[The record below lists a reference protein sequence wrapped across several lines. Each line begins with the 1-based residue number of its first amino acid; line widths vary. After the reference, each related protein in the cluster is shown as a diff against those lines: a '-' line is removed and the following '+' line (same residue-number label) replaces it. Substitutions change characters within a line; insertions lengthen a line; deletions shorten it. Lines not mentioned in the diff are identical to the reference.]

1 MSICAPLYRVC
12 VWDFDGTLFDSY
24 PIMNHAMALALEK
37 LGHPQPTGEIRRLMK
52 QSVSTALNFYC
63 RKCLLGK
70 ELETTFRQEEK
81 ALSDNLP
88 PYEGALALC
97 RRIASAGGMN
107 LLYTH
112 RDSLAVTMLDRYG
125 FSPYFAGGVTAEDG
139 FPSKPA
145 PDALLSLMKQYSFS
159 PGEAL
164 MIGDRDIDLLAGRN
178 AGLHEYLFDPLD
190 DYAAFQTPHRGHSMQ
205 DLEQFL
211 FV

>member
-1 MSICAPLYRVC
+1 MSMCTPIYRVC

-24 PIMNHAMALALEK
+24 PIMNRAMAMALEK
-37 LGHPQPTGEIRRLMK
+37 LGHPQPMEEIRRLMK

-63 RKCLLGK
+63 GKCLLGK
-70 ELETTFRQEEK
+70 ELESTFRQEEK
-81 ALSDNLP
+81 VLSHDLP

-97 RRIASAGGMN
+97 KRIASAGGIN

-112 RDSLAVTMLDRYG
+112 RDSLAVTMLRRHG
-125 FSPYFAGGVTAEDG
+125 FSPYFTGGITAEDG

-159 PGEAL
+159 PQEAI

-178 AGLHEYLFDPLD
+178 AGLDGYLFDPLD
-190 DYAAFQTPHRGHSMQ
+190 DYDAFETPHRGHSMQ
-205 DLEQFL
+205 DLEKFL